1 MGVSPSAV
9 FSERLLLFKDN
20 SYRCYLL
27 IWIARQLLVIWFWS
41 LHLLF
46 KSLLS
51 GESGLLQSNLAEF
64 SEPYR
69 IWPQATKIINF
80 EY

>member
-1 MGVSPSAV
+1 VLSV
-9 FSERLLLFKDN
+9 FRQIAFIQDN

-64 SEPYR
+64 SE
-69 IWPQATKIINF
+69 QSDMATSN
-80 EY
+80 

>member
-1 MGVSPSAV
+1 M
-9 FSERLLLFKDN
+9 FSDRLLSVKIIRIAVIYSFG
-20 SYRCYLL
+20 LL
-27 IWIARQLLVIWFWS
+27 QLLVIRFWS

-64 SEPYR
+64 SEACQ
-69 IWPQATKIINF
+69 IWPRATKIINF

>member
-1 MGVSPSAV
+1 M
-9 FSERLLLFKDN
+9 FSNRLLSVKIIRIAVIYSFG
-20 SYRCYLL
+20 LL
-27 IWIARQLLVIWFWS
+27 QLLVIRFWS

-64 SEPYR
+64 SEPCQ
-69 IWPQATKIINF
+69 IWPRATKIINF